1 MQKDWIEVRN
11 EYSKMADM
19 IKKFEVDV
27 QNFKKEVDDLWK
39 GLDAASSPLG

>member
-1 MQKDWIEVRN
+1 
-11 EYSKMADM
+11 M

-39 GLDAASSPLG
+39 GLDAASSPLGQL